1 MNLNLSIQF
10 KKKELVNT
18 KDLTLST
25 LQLVLLND
33 ISFSVVIYLW
43 YVLFHYIG
51 VNTPNPFFALSISL
65 LQNIIVFLYLLKN
78 NHTAETLIKY
88 TILLIILKVLPL
100 ISLYM
105 YDQIGISYFDV
116 YSTVYLYIL
125 YIFIIII
132 VHNIILHNNKNI
144 VNTIGDDFNTDKY
157 KKNVMDV
164 VYDKSYNDVIK
175 QII

>member
-1 MNLNLSIQF
+1 
-10 KKKELVNT
+10 
-18 KDLTLST
+18 
-25 LQLVLLND
+25 
-33 ISFSVVIYLW
+33 
-43 YVLFHYIG
+43 
-51 VNTPNPFFALSISL
+51 
-65 LQNIIVFLYLLKN
+65 
-78 NHTAETLIKY
+78 
-88 TILLIILKVLPL
+88 
-100 ISLYM
+100 M

-125 YIFIIII
+125 YIFVIII
-132 VHNIILHNNKNI
+132 VHNIILHNNRNI